1 MQLSPLQLVGYR
13 LLDIKVTSRMSYDP
27 EKDDSEHLGDELEAR
42 LDIAHEEDA
51 DTAGASFWTVILDL
65 KYEGEPDQHVPY
77 DFQVALLAEFFCAKS
92 LPANL
97 DAETIVGING
107 TSLAYGIARELI
119 HTLTEKS
126 MWGGLTLPTMTFSNF
141 RELLAPEQAT
151 GVAGK

>member
-1 MQLSPLQLVGYR
+1 M
-13 LLDIKVTSRMSYDP
+13 
-27 EKDDSEHLGDELEAR
+27 
-42 LDIAHEEDA
+42 
-51 DTAGASFWTVILDL
+51 
-65 KYEGEPDQHVPY
+65 PY

-141 RELLAPEQAT
+141 RELLDPEQAI
-151 GVAGK
+151 GVVGT